1 MKALVNN
8 NDILKQ
14 KVDKTSAVNK
24 ELNEI
29 IAEKESIIDELQVT
43 EHKALGNNAELE
55 RELIE
60 VKMILRKKDVL
71 HEELSSQYQEALA
84 RVCLFMTCS
93 NIIMCFEKRKINS
106 CSMHVVKYLSVI
118 SEIKYCIYL
127 YILHFRLHI
136 LRKVSRKQ
144 SC

>member
-1 MKALVNN
+1 MHLQHRARLRNELVKNCLSHQVKALVNN

-14 KVDKTSAVNK
+14 KIDRTSAANK
-24 ELNEI
+24 ELNEML
-29 IAEKESIIDELQVT
+29 AEKENIIDELQVT

-84 RVCLFMTCS
+84 RVL
-93 NIIMCFEKRKINS
+93 
-106 CSMHVVKYLSVI
+106 L
-118 SEIKYCIYL
+118 IYGL
-127 YILHFRLHI
+127 Y
-136 LRKVSRKQ
+136 
-144 SC
+144 